1 MSYLIV
7 VIGSI
12 NTDLITTSEN
22 FPKVG
27 ETLIGS
33 DFKTLPGGK
42 GANQAVCAAKLG
54 EKVSFIGCLGNDSN
68 GGFALENFAV
78 NNINTNGIEV
88 IETIP
93 SGVAQITVAE
103 NDNSIIVVPGANAEV
118 TKEVVDKNISILE
131 SAKVV
136 LLQLEIPIETVEYVI
151 DICHEKGI
159 KVILNPAP
167 AQKLSENIIEKV
179 SYLTPNETELEL
191 IFNEDKDSV
200 LKQYPNKVIMTAGG
214 DGVFYH
220 NGESVVHI
228 ESEKVDVVDTT
239 GAGDTFNGALAVG
252 LIKDLDLE
260 QSIKNAN
267 KIASLAVQELGA
279 QTAMPSDYKVIV

>member
-1 MSYLIV
+1 MIV

-12 NTDLITTSEN
+12 NTDLITTCEH

-27 ETLIGS
+27 ETIIGS

-68 GGFALENFAV
+68 GGFSLENFAL
-78 NNINTNGIEV
+78 NNINTDGIEI
-88 IETIP
+88 IENIP

-103 NDNSIIVVPGANAEV
+103 NDNSIIVVPGANAEL
-118 TKEVVDKNISILE
+118 TKDVVDKNMSILE
-131 SAKVV
+131 KAKIV
-136 LLQLEIPIETVEYVI
+136 LLQLEVPVETVEYVI
-151 DICHEKGI
+151 NICNDKGI

-167 AQKLSENIIEKV
+167 AQKLNDNIIEKV
-179 SYLTPNETELEL
+179 DYLTPNETELEI
-191 IFNEDKDSV
+191 IFEKDKESI

-220 NGESVVHI
+220 DGESLI
-228 ESEKVDVVDTT
+228 NIPSEKVNVVDTT

-252 LIKDLDLE
+252 IINGIELE
-260 QSIKNAN
+260 QSIRNAN

-279 QTAMPSDYKVIV
+279 QTAMPHDYKVII